1 MDTAKVCQH
10 CGKPLG
16 AKAVQGLCPE
26 CFMKVGLGT
35 GTAADPAAG
44 DRPPPAKANRF
55 SPPRPEQLAPKFP
68 QLEILGLLGQ
78 GGMGAVYQAR
88 QRQLD
93 RLVALKILPAE
104 LNHDPAFAERFM
116 REARALARLSHP
128 NIVAV
133 HDFGQADGF
142 YYFLMEFVDGV
153 TLRHLLAEG
162 KLAPREAL
170 AIVPQVCEALQYAHD
185 QGVVHRDI
193 KPENILLDKAGRVK
207 VADFGLA
214 RLVGTDSGSR
224 RLTQPREVMGTPH
237 YMAPEQVEKPQLVD
251 HRADIYSLGVVFY
264 EMLTGEL
271 PLGRFAA
278 PSQKV
283 QVDVRLDEVVLRAL
297 EKEPERRYQQASQ
310 VKSDVESVAGVVE
323 KRSPHHQGL
332 HRLKFFGIEQNRR
345 KLRWTL
351 LATGCFAAA
360 IWFLMMPRKVKI
372 VTEQFLREHL
382 LAPMPPSSSQPI
394 TSPSAQSIILYDWQR
409 LHDDGQL
416 LGGTPVKLDGRT
428 VLKIENTNDA
438 PLLLSIFTIEKPA
451 ITSATYAV
459 LGEIKYE
466 NVQGIGYLEMWNCFP
481 PLSPGLPEGQ
491 YFSRTL
497 GEAGSGPMGRISGT
511 SSWRPF
517 TLPFDRS
524 GMTNRPT
531 RLQINIFLP
540 GRGVVWLGPPRLMP

>member
-44 DRPPPAKANRF
+44 DPPPHAKANRF
-55 SPPRPEQLAPKFP
+55 IPPTPEQLAPRFP
-68 QLEILGLLGQ
+68 QLQILDLVGQ
-78 GGMGAVYQAR
+78 GGMGAVYKAR
-88 QRQLD
+88 QQQLD
-93 RLVALKILPAE
+93 RLVAVKILPAE
-104 LNHDPAFAERFM
+104 VGHDPAFAERFT
-116 REARALARLSHP
+116 REARALARMNHP
-128 NIVAV
+128 NIVTV
-133 HDFGQADGF
+133 YDFGQTDGF
-142 YYFLMEFVDGV
+142 YYFVMEFIDGV

-170 AIVPQVCEALQYAHD
+170 AIVPQVCDALQYAHD

-193 KPENILLDKAGRVK
+193 KPENILMDKSGRAK
-207 VADFGLA
+207 IADFGLA
-214 RLVGTDSGSR
+214 RLVGTDTGSR

-237 YMAPEQVEKPQLVD
+237 YMAPEQIEKPQFVD

-283 QVDVRLDEVVLRAL
+283 QVDVRLDEVVLRSL

-310 VKSDVESVAGVVE
+310 VQTDVETITMTPA
-323 KRSPHHQGL
+323 
-332 HRLKFFGIEQNRR
+332 IEPSTQ
-345 KLRWTL
+345 
-351 LATGCFAAA
+351 ATKKN
-360 IWFLMMPRKVKI
+360 I
-372 VTEQFLREHL
+372 TTH
-382 LAPMPPSSSQPI
+382 SQPI
-394 TSPSAQSIILYDWQR
+394 TSPSAQSIVLYDWQR

-438 PLLLSIFTIEKPA
+438 PLLLSIFKIEKPA
-451 ITSATYAV
+451 ITSAAYAV

-466 NVQGIGYLEMWNCFP
+466 NVQGSGYLELWNYFP
-481 PLSPGLPEGQ
+481 PLSPGLPEGP

-497 GEAGSGPMGRISGT
+497 EEAGSGPLGRISGT

-517 TLPFDRS
+517 ALPFDRS

-531 RLQINIFLP
+531 RLEISIFLP
-540 GRGVVWLGPPRLMP
+540 GRGVVWLGPPRLMR